1 MKVSKKD
8 VAEYVEISMK
18 FWKWDED
25 KGDVDELIKAG
36 IKKLETERRVFRED
50 KELPGKIDDKVI
62 VHESFTVDEACQL
75 LRDKGV
81 EVVDDGDV

>member
-36 IKKLETERRVFRED
+36 KKKHETARRVFGANE
-50 KELPGKIDDKVI
+50 ELSGKIDDKVI
-62 VHESFTVDEACQL
+62 MHESFTVDEACKL

-81 EVVDDGDV
+81 EVVEDGDV

>member
-25 KGDVDELIKAG
+25 KDDVDELIRAG
-36 IKKLETERRVFRED
+36 NKKHETARRVFGEN
-50 KELPGKIDDKVI
+50 EEMPGKIDDKVI
-62 VHESFTVDEACQL
+62 MHESFTVDEACKL

-81 EVVDDGDV
+81 EVTDDGSM